1 MIFERKNIKYDPYA
15 VGVVNYSKSIK
26 PGFDFEEDFIE
37 NNIRC
42 IPMIVRFKLDAIGI
56 KLKLSEWSRFTVDE
70 RRKLTERSCVTEDEM
85 KTYRECIRELVRLR
99 AGTEATKL
107 TVEDNPAW
115 FNMSVINRELQ
126 EQAKEYNWEIS
137 VDQWRSLTNLQ
148 RFALL
153 KLSKPGHEN
162 KNFPKA
168 MKEFCLT

>member
-1 MIFERKNIKYDPYA
+1 MISDRKIIKYDPYGAGA
-15 VGVVNYSKSIK
+15 VLYSKSLK
-26 PGFDFEEDFIE
+26 PGFDFEEDFME

-56 KLKLSEWSRFTVDE
+56 KLKLSEWSKFTVEE
-70 RRKLTERSCVTEDEM
+70 RKNLTEKSCVTKEEIEAYHLEVSM
-85 KTYRECIRELVRLR
+85 LVKLR
-99 AGTEATKL
+99 AGTEPTL
-107 TVEDNPAW
+107 LSVEDNPAW
-115 FNMSVINRELQ
+115 FNMSDIHYELQ

-137 VDQWRSLTNLQ
+137 IDKWRSLTNLQ

-168 MKEFCLT
+168 MKEFCLA